1 MRKEYFRTVHPVL
14 IIAICITAL
23 NIHPAAVVEQSASGV
38 LKITPVAPVQ
48 LPEQEIYPVD
58 AKREKN

>member
-38 LKITPVAPVQ
+38 LK
-48 LPEQEIYPVD
+48 
-58 AKREKN
+58 K